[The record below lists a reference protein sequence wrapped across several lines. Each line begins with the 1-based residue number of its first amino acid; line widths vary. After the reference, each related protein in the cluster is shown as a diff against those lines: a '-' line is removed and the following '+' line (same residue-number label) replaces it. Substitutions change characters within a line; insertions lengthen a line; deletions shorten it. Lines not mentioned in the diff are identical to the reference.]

1 MKNLTVFSIVL
12 VFLMII
18 ACTQEV
24 ETIVEKPKVLTTA
37 IYSVHDIELNADVDT
52 KEFETFLI
60 NNMAP
65 IYNKMK
71 GQKFYL
77 VKGDRGIRTDKYAIV
92 LTFESIE
99 DRNRIYPP
107 SGEYTEDFGDTS
119 IWEKYNSMVTTPIG
133 KIHTDYVLVKQ

>member
-1 MKNLTVFSIVL
+1 MKTLTVFSIVL
-12 VFLMII
+12 ILLMIN
-18 ACTQEV
+18 ACTQKV

-37 IYSVHDIELNADVDT
+37 IYSIHDIELNADVDT
-52 KEFETFLI
+52 KEFETFVI

-107 SGEYTEDFGDTS
+107 SGEYTEDFGGAS